1 MGARLGVDMTYS
13 GQLPARQRAIAGGA
27 ALAVALAVGIGLV
40 SGLDLAVVRR
50 ASEAIHAFAL
60 PVPPPETQAVPD
72 SKPSNGTAGE
82 ASAANRRA
90 RPAPLEA
97 PKPIVPPVK
106 PPPVAAA
113 PKAES
118 GNDASAGAAPVAGPG
133 SGAGGRG
140 DGFGAG
146 GSGSGSGG
154 GTRPVWR
161 SGAIADR
168 DYPKAARRAK
178 IGGEVEVRFTIEP
191 SGRVTRCRVPRSSGD
206 ASLDATTCDLIEAR
220 FRFQPATNASGQ
232 PVASDYGW
240 RQTWWLERR

>member
-1 MGARLGVDMTYS
+1 MGARLGVEMTYS

-27 ALAVALAVGIGLV
+27 TLAVALAVGIGLV
-40 SGLDLAVVRR
+40 GGLDLTVVRR

-60 PVPPPETQAVPD
+60 PVPPPETQAVPE

-113 PKAES
+113 PKAGAGS
-118 GNDASAGAAPVAGPG
+118 DASAGAAPVAGPG

-191 SGRVTRCRVPRSSGD
+191 SGRVTRCRVTRSSGD
-206 ASLDATTCDLIEAR
+206 ASLDATTCGLIEER
-220 FRFQPATNASGQ
+220 FRFRPATNARGDAI
-232 PVASDYGW
+232 ASEYGW
-240 RQTWWLERR
+240 RQRWWLEGR